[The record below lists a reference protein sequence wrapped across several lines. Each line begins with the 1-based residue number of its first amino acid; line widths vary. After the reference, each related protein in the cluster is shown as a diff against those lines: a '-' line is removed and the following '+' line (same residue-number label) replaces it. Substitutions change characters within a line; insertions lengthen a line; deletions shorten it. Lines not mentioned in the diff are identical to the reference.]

1 MPEFLQAF
9 FMSLK
14 TYMTGL
20 LFQKVLDD
28 FGAKPLGTHFTHGT
42 THIGFR
48 LAHQAIMAFFRISQE
63 I

>member
-1 MPEFLQAF
+1 
-9 FMSLK
+9 
-14 TYMTGL
+14 MTGL
-20 LFQKVLDD
+20 LFQKVMDD
-28 FGAKPLGTHFTHGT
+28 FGAKPLGTHFTQGT